1 MGHLLEGILLR
12 NNSLNFPTADLLAVD
27 VIHGPISPYEIASQ
41 LFRSIAYW
49 ISVLVFSLPV
59 LLSFIASIPCLSLA
73 IPLSKKGDWV
83 NLSTISHR
91 VSGVGTLIL
100 PLILFLYE
108 AFTNTHPTMV
118 LYFTTVFVC
127 FSNVV
132 SGAILVVKKI
142 PAYDIPSL
150 RGFAVSVATCL
161 AFLGMS
167 LMFQVG
173 HHRAYRPIGLLFV
186 FLSIYAVIYAW
197 SDAIQHIR
205 HFFKGTYK
213 RHLGKW
219 MGQNFTKT
227 TWGLAF
233 LKAIWKQPT
242 EEELRATAAPSNI
255 IIITPVF
262 FIAVFCGAT
271 LVQLRYLISGPEGML
286 EIQELRPELARW
298 AVYNSL
304 LAVFSTNFA
313 TFLGSLVLHERI
325 SLLQSACYSLFSF
338 LIPCINTIA
347 LVWRHPDIFKDLVL
361 LVTCRPLLVTS

>member
-1 MGHLLEGILLR
+1 MGHPMEGILLR
-12 NNSLNFPTADLLAVD
+12 DNSLKFPGAELLAVD
-27 VIHGPISPYEIASQ
+27 ITGGPIFSYEMASH
-41 LFRSIAYW
+41 LLGSIVYW
-49 ISVLVFSLPV
+49 LSILVFCLPV
-59 LLSFIASIPCLSLA
+59 WLSFIASIPCLSLA

-83 NLSTISHR
+83 NSSAISHR
-91 VSGVGTLIL
+91 ITGVGTLVL

-108 AFTNTHPTMV
+108 AFTNTHPPTV
-118 LYFTTVFVC
+118 LYFTTILVC

-150 RGFAVSVATCL
+150 RGFGVSVATCL

-173 HHRAYRPIGLLFV
+173 HHRAYRPIGVFFV
-186 FLSIYAVIYAW
+186 FLSLYAVIYAW
-197 SDAIQHIR
+197 SDAFQHMR
-205 HFFKGTYK
+205 HFFNGTYK

-219 MGQNFTKT
+219 VGQDFRKT

-233 LKAIWKQPT
+233 VKAIWKQPT

-262 FIAVFCGAT
+262 FIAVFSGAT
-271 LVQLRYLISGPEGML
+271 LVQIRYLISGPDGML

-338 LIPCINTIA
+338 LIPCINTVA
-347 LVWRHPDIFKDLVL
+347 LVWRHPHIFQDLIR
-361 LVTCRPLLVTS
+361 LVTCRQLLAIS